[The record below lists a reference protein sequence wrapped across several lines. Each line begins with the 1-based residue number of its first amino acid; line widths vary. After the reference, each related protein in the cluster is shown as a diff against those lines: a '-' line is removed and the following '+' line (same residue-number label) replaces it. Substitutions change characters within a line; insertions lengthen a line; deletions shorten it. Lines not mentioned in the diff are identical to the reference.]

1 MANFRITQT
10 LARLAAAGI
19 AVAFLTAAMPAPGD
33 ASPQIPSPT
42 QRLPKPRAPRK
53 PPKPSDSS
61 PAPDRTEPKTEAEK
75 PKTDSPDAKAA
86 AAPAGTPVR
95 TPPIWLDAPL
105 KNWNVAGAPLPAASK
120 GREEPGMDDRCKD
133 TLRAGNSPEDAL
145 VTGAGWLLFGPRQT
159 FDDVTLVSA
168 TVGADGMC
176 RPMGHQTFI
185 FVHGTF
191 AGTIAPQPMASRFDG
206 DADRLFLYSAS
217 TMSAEFRRY
226 SERDPLCCPS
236 GRASVTYAI
245 DRKGPAP
252 LLVPTNITPDV
263 K

>member
-42 QRLPKPRAPRK
+42 QRLPKPKAPRK
-53 PPKPSDSS
+53 PSKPSDSS

-75 PKTDSPDAKAA
+75 PKTESPDAKAA
-86 AAPAGTPVR
+86 APAHTPAR
-95 TPPIWLDAPL
+95 TPIWLDAPL

-120 GREEPGMDDRCKD
+120 GSEEPGMDDRCKE
-133 TLRAGNSPEDAL
+133 TLRPGNSPEDAL

-245 DRKGPAP
+245 DRKGSAP